1 MGSSIR
7 PLPVH
12 KRGLHGKWP
21 LPFAAPRGAYPDAE
35 TGRSRALSQ
44 AGDGLAWG
52 RHCRDAP
59 SLKEAVPAK

>member
-21 LPFAAPRGAYPDAE
+21 LPFAAPRVGLTQMQRQGAAE
-35 TGRSRALSQ
+35 PCPRQGTDWPGEDT
-44 AGDGLAWG
+44 AGMLH
-52 RHCRDAP
+52 R
-59 SLKEAVPAK
+59 